1 MSLIAAEQAVGYAL
15 QKQRMTAAEFLAWD
29 ATQTIKHEFVQG
41 EVFAMAGGE
50 DRNNSVALNLVVALR
65 QHLRGSP
72 CRVYASDVKLR
83 VEAADSY
90 FYPDLMVTCSA
101 ADAADRLIKREPVLV
116 VEVLSPST
124 AAYDRGDK
132 FADYRMLPS
141 LREYLLIDVASQRCD
156 LFRKRPEDGL
166 WVLHPSGADEA
177 VQLAS
182 VDLTITPEALW
193 ADLESASESA
203 SESAADRNPGQASG
217 AGTGA

>member
-1 MSLIAAEQAVGYAL
+1 MGYAL
-15 QKQRMTAAEFLAWD
+15 KQQRMTAAEFLAWD
-29 ATQTIKHEFVQG
+29 ATQTLKHEFVGG

-50 DRNNSVALNLVVALR
+50 DRNNTAALNLVVALR

-83 VEAADSY
+83 VDAADSF

-101 ADAADRLIKREPVLV
+101 ADAADRLVKREPILL

-132 FADYRMLPS
+132 FASYRQLPS
-141 LREYLLIDVASQRCD
+141 LAEYLLVDVDSRRCD
-156 LFRKRPEDGL
+156 LFRKRSDDGL
-166 WVLHPSGADEA
+166 WVLHPSAPGQG

-182 VDLTITPEALW
+182 VDLAISAEALW
-193 ADLESASESA
+193 ADLESL
-203 SESAADRNPGQASG
+203 AAQPTAQPTTQPA
-217 AGTGA
+217 AAPPAA

>member
-15 QKQRMTAAEFLAWD
+15 QEQRMTAAEFLAWD
-29 ATQTIKHEFVQG
+29 QTQTVKHEFVQG

-50 DRNNSVALNLVVALR
+50 DRNYTVAGNLYIALR
-65 QHLRGSP
+65 QHLRGGP
-72 CRVYASDVKLR
+72 CRVYGSDVKLQ
-83 VEAADSY
+83 VEAADCY

-101 ADAADRLIKREPVLV
+101 VDAADRLIKREPVLV

-132 FADYRMLPS
+132 FAGYRMLPS

-156 LFRKRPEDGL
+156 LFRKQAADGL

-193 ADLESASESA
+193 ADLEPPATAETA
-203 SESAADRNPGQASG
+203 PA
-217 AGTGA
+217 

>member
-203 SESAADRNPGQASG
+203 SESAADSNPGQASG

>member
-15 QKQRMTAAEFLAWD
+15 QKQRMTAEEFLVWD
-29 ATQTIKHEFVQG
+29 QTQTVKREFVQG

-50 DRNNSVALNLVVALR
+50 DRNYTVAGNLYIALR

-72 CRVYASDVKLR
+72 CRVYGSDVKLQA
-83 VEAADSY
+83 EAADC
-90 FYPDLMVTCSA
+90 FLYPDLMVTCSA
-101 ADAADRLIKREPVLV
+101 ADAADRLIKREPMLV

-132 FADYRMLPS
+132 FAYYRMLPS

-156 LFRKRPEDGL
+156 LFRKRGDDGL
-166 WVLHPSGADEA
+166 WVLHPSSTDEA

-193 ADLESASESA
+193 ADLEPDIEAVADGNPVEAQGAATES
-203 SESAADRNPGQASG
+203 
-217 AGTGA
+217 